1 MAFVRATPG
10 EPYAAVTLYDDPIA
24 SAQPIA
30 DAIAANML
38 VRTRTDWDL
47 VQPLAGDTTL
57 RDAALAS
64 GAHFI
69 TTDFP
74 APVEGIDYW
83 VDIPGGT
90 PSRCN
95 PITAPPECTSEA
107 VEDPAFV
114 GP

>member
-1 MAFVRATPG
+1 
-10 EPYAAVTLYDDPIA
+10 
-24 SAQPIA
+24 
-30 DAIAANML
+30 ML
-38 VRTRTDWDL
+38 VRTRADWDL
-47 VQPLAGDTTL
+47 VQPLAGDTSV
-57 RDAALAS
+57 RDAALAG

-69 TTDFP
+69 STDFP
-74 APVEGIDYW
+74 APVDGIDYW

-95 PITAPPECTSEA
+95 PITAPPECTAEA